1 MAIRDFN
8 VETVEVSFKGGTFT
22 VHGVSSDELTRLA
35 TDATADV
42 MAAIDAY
49 EAMEK
54 EGHNSGEAIIGI
66 VLAKAPDLAAR
77 LIANAA
83 NEPDLFPVVRKM
95 PLSVQMNALEAIF
108 RLTFEEPE
116 ALKKFSGQ
124 ILALL
129 NSVKNLAPKKEASP
143 TAAGSGG

>member
-1 MAIRDFN
+1 MAIRDFHIQ
-8 VETVEVSFKGGTFT
+8 TTEVPFTGGSFT
-22 VHGVSSDELTRLA
+22 VHGVSFDELTRLA

-49 EAMEK
+49 EEMTAS
-54 EGHNSGEAIIGI
+54 GNDSGEAIIGI

-83 NEPDLFPVVRKM
+83 DEPDLFPTVRKM

-124 ILALL
+124 ILTLL
-129 NSVKNLAPKKEASP
+129 NSVKNLAPKKPITS
-143 TAAGSGG
+143 AAASGG